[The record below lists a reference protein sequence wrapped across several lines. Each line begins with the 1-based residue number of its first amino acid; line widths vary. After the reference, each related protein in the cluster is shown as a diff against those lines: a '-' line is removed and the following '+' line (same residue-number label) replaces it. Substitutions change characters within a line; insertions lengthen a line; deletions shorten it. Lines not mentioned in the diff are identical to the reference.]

1 MTLDLNEVA
10 VFIKVVEAGS
20 FSQAAKHLGMPN
32 STVSSKVSSL
42 EKRLGTT
49 LIQRTTRKLNITP
62 AGRAYFNK
70 CLQGLQEIQT
80 AEAELASI
88 QGEPQGL
95 LRITAPVELGST
107 VLPSLISDFTKKYSK
122 VKIEVLLGDRKVDLL
137 SENVDLAIR
146 AGELKDST
154 LIAKKIGEV
163 YFAPFASSKYL
174 KTAKAPQHPKDLA
187 GHPCIQFTPFGNH
200 GWKLIG
206 PKNSVTVPLDGKIV
220 VNDLNMIKNLATN
233 GNGIALLPTFFCY
246 EELKAGKLVRLLPE
260 WRTQLAPVHF
270 VYAAQK
276 FVTPKLSA
284 FISMASESLK
294 ESLKDFNAR

>member
-1 MTLDLNEVA
+1 MTLDLNEVV
-10 VFIKVVEAGS
+10 VFIKVVEVGS

-49 LIQRTTRKLNITP
+49 LIQRTTRKLNVTP

-70 CLQGLQEIQT
+70 CIQGLQEIEA
-80 AEAELASI
+80 AEAELAST

-95 LRITAPVELGST
+95 LRLTAPVELGASL
-107 VLPSLISDFTKKYSK
+107 LPSLVSDFTKKHPK
-122 VKIEVLLGDRKVDLL
+122 VKVEIILADRRVDLI

-163 YFAPFASSKYL
+163 YFAPFASTKYL
-174 KTAKAPQHPKDLA
+174 KSVKAPQHPKDLVE
-187 GHPCIQFTPFGNH
+187 HSCIQFTPLGTD

-206 PKNSVTVPLDGKIV
+206 PKTSVTVPLSGKVI
-220 VNDLNMIKNLATN
+220 VNDLNMIKNLTLN
-233 GNGIALLPTFFCY
+233 GSGIALLPTFFCY

-260 WRTQLAPVHF
+260 WRTPLNPVHF

-284 FISMASESLK
+284 FIAMASESLK
-294 ESLKDFNAR
+294 DGLKDFR